1 MDRRISVAIQIVQ
14 LEHNRNVSIRELA
27 RRVNLSPWHF
37 THLFRAETSIS
48 PKQFIRDYKLELAA
62 QLLRESFLSVKEV
75 AATVGIGDRSH
86 FSRDFKRVHGC
97 APSTARHQHDGRS
110 SGGKQGRL
118 RNSK

>member
-1 MDRRISVAIQIVQ
+1 MDRRILVAIQIVR
-14 LEHNRNVSIRELA
+14 LERNRNVSIRELA
-27 RRVNLSPWHF
+27 GRVNLSPCHF

-86 FSRDFKRVHGC
+86 FSRDFKKVHGC
-97 APSTARHQHDGRS
+97 VPSTARHQQDARS
-110 SGGKQGRL
+110 SEDKQGRVHD
-118 RNSK
+118 SK